1 MRVLQSLAA
10 VAALTL
16 TASAAMAQLTVPAQP
31 AAPPTPLPGTGNSG
45 IIVAAW
51 DSKLGVSLVQYLGLT
66 LDQFVAGGTPEAG
79 FSPPLDFGKLS
90 GWDSVFAGSSATDI
104 QYEVVGAD
112 SVADAG
118 GFLYQGKRLLTT
130 LGATPAS
137 GINNVALNGAVTAV
151 NNFFPVCSATN
162 PCLDTTGSGA
172 GNYAGKAQFGNRYNS
187 QLPVTAAA
195 SVDTGLKFFLVSGA
209 NVSSGD
215 PFDEDGQ
222 SQTTILALHNSNA
235 SNIGTWLLTS
245 GGDLTYSLAPVSA
258 VPLPAAVWLLLSGL
272 AGVGVVGR
280 RRAA

>member
-1 MRVLQSLAA
+1 MRVFQSLAA

-16 TASAAMAQLTVPAQP
+16 TASAAMAQLTVPPQP
-31 AAPPTPLPGTGNSG
+31 AAPPTPLPSTGNSG

-51 DSKLGVSLVQYLGLT
+51 DSRLGVSLVQYLGLS
-66 LDQFVAGGTPEAG
+66 LDQFLAGGTPDTG
-79 FSPPLDFGKLS
+79 YSPLSFGKLS
-90 GWDSVFAGSSATDI
+90 GWDSVFGSSAATDI
-104 QYEVVGAD
+104 QYEVVAAD

-130 LGATPAS
+130 LASNPAS
-137 GINNVALNGAVTAV
+137 GINTVALNGAVTAV
-151 NNFFPVCSATN
+151 NNFFPSCSATN

-172 GNYAGKAQFGNRYNS
+172 GNYAGKAQFGSRYNS
-187 QLPVTAAA
+187 QLPTSAAA
-195 SVDTGLKFFLVSGA
+195 TVDTGLKFFLVSGA
-209 NVSSGD
+209 TVSSGD

-222 SQTTILALHNSNA
+222 AKATILPLHNSDAN
-235 SNIGTWLLTS
+235 NIGTWLLTS
-245 GGDLTYSLAPVSA
+245 GGTLTYSLAAVSS

>member
-1 MRVLQSLAA
+1 
-10 VAALTL
+10 
-16 TASAAMAQLTVPAQP
+16 MAQLTVPAQP
-31 AAPPTPLPGTGNSG
+31 AAPPTPLPSTGNSG

-66 LDQFVAGGTPEAG
+66 LDQFVAGGTPDAG

-90 GWDSVFAGSSATDI
+90 GWDSVFGGSAATDI

-118 GFLYQGKRLLTT
+118 GFNYQGKRLLTT
-130 LGATPAS
+130 LGASPAS
-137 GINNVALNGAVTAV
+137 GINNVAFNGAVTAV
-151 NNFFPVCSATN
+151 NNFFPACSTTN

-172 GNYAGKAQFGNRYNS
+172 GNYAGKTQFGNHYNG
-187 QLPVTAAA
+187 QLPVTASAA
-195 SVDTGLKFFLVSGA
+195 VDTGLKFFLISGA
-209 NVSSGD
+209 TVSSGD
-215 PFDEDGQ
+215 PFDESGQ
-222 SQTTILALHNSNA
+222 DFTTITALHNSNA
-235 SNIGTWLLTS
+235 NNIGTWLLNS
-245 GGDLTYSLAPVSA
+245 AGDLTYSLAPVSA